1 VHNREPGDTM
11 DDTEGRR
18 ASPEREE

>member
-1 VHNREPGDTM
+1 VHNRDPGDTM

-18 ASPEREE
+18 TSPEREE